1 MLSMEVPDENK
12 HQKSSG
18 GFNLNKFR
26 VEVQN
31 RVATARVH
39 FADYSLPANR
49 AIDPLFPPLLP

>member
-1 MLSMEVPDENK
+1 MLSMEVPEENR

-39 FADYSLPANR
+39 FADYSLLANPAT
-49 AIDPLFPPLLP
+49 DPLCPPVLP